1 MGIMVFLLQF
11 LVNILLLMGSCRL
24 TGCAPDLKR
33 ASLGALAAAVYA
45 LVCLAPGFS
54 ALGNTIWRMVSL
66 GIISVISFGWNS
78 SALQKGAIFGVMSFA
93 LSGIAPVEGGR
104 KPLVLLL
111 CALLLW
117 LLCSISRKDLGR
129 EYIPV
134 ELAWGERIVR
144 LLAIRDTGNLLR
156 DPLTG
161 EQVLVAGADVAGELL
176 DLTPHQLLHPVETVG
191 SGVLQG
197 LRLIPYQSVGQPG
210 GLMIGLRL
218 KNVKIGK
225 KRMDSLVAFA
235 PYEIARGEVYRM
247 LTGGKL

>member
-1 MGIMVFLLQF
+1 MVFLLQF
-11 LVNILLLMGSCRL
+11 LVNVLLLMGSDRL
-24 TGCAPDLKR
+24 AGYAPNLKR
-33 ASLGALAAAVYA
+33 AMMGALAAAVYA

-54 ALGNTIWRMVSL
+54 TLGNTIWRLVSL
-66 GIISVISFGWNS
+66 GIVSVISFGWNI
-78 SALQKGAIFGVMSFA
+78 SALQRGAIFGVMSFA
-93 LSGIAPVEGGR
+93 LSGITPVEGGR
-104 KPLVLLL
+104 NRIILLL
-111 CALLLW
+111 YALLLW
-117 LLCSISRKDLGR
+117 LLCSISRGDLGR

-144 LLAIRDTGNLLR
+144 LLAMRDTGNLLR

-161 EQVLVAGADVAGELL
+161 EQILVAGADVAGELL

-191 SGVLQG
+191 SGVLHG
-197 LRLIPYQSVGQPG
+197 LRLIPYQSVGQPD
-210 GLMIGLRL
+210 GLMVGLRL

-225 KRMDSLVAFA
+225 RRMDPLVAFA